1 MWIASHHQISKIF
14 VKKFKNLDNNN
25 NLVASMGVD
34 YFVNNKKKIQKQKF
48 SFENDSYNNIKL
60 FFSKCWRTHGLFYS
74 LIRRENLIKSSKF
87 LKPYLASDWIF
98 MLSLI
103 NNGKVQ
109 REKNLIIL
117 GRRAQFKKN

>member
-1 MWIASHHQISKIF
+1 MLTI
-14 VKKFKNLDNNN
+14 
-25 NLVASMGVD
+25 
-34 YFVNNKKKIQKQKF
+34 KKKEIQKQKF

-103 NNGKVQ
+103 NNGKVH
-109 REKNLIIL
+109 REKNLYYFGKEGLSSKKKTKATYKKGIYVIITIL
-117 GRRAQFKKN
+117 SF